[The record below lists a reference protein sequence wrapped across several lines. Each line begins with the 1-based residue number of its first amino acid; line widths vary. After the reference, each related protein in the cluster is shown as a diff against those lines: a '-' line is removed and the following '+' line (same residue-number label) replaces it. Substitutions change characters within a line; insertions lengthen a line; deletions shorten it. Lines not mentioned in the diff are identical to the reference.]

1 MQIGVVGKTNTG
13 KSSFFK
19 AATLIDVEISNR
31 TFVTI
36 KPNVGVGYVTAP
48 CPHNEL
54 KVHCAP
60 KNSQC
65 NSGTRLIPVKL
76 LDVAGLVPG
85 AHAGKG
91 LGNQFLNDLVPAD
104 CLIHVVD
111 ASGTTDAEGN
121 PTSGH
126 DPCADVRFLETEI
139 DLWFTD
145 VIKRNIEK
153 IKEKEK
159 AAEVLAGLGIRKAH
173 VDAAIAKVGLQPEP
187 LAKELRLLSKPM
199 IIAANK
205 IDLPSSAA
213 NLERMKKE
221 FPHLTIIPVCAES
234 EIALRSAAKAALIK
248 YVSGSNDFEIA
259 DASKLSQQQKN
270 ALEFI
275 REKILRK
282 WGSTGVQQCLNAA
295 VFDVLKYITVYPVES
310 ESKWADKKGNV
321 LPDVYLMPPESTT
334 KDLAFKI
341 HADIGKNFL
350 YAINGRNKRRLAAD
364 YRLVNGD
371 VISIVSAAK

>member
-36 KPNVGVGYVTAP
+36 KPNVGIGYVTTK
-48 CPHNEL
+48 CPHTEL
-54 KVHCAP
+54 KVACNP

-65 NSGTRLIPVKL
+65 SNGTRLIPVKI

-85 AHAGKG
+85 AHTGKG

-104 CLIHVVD
+104 CLVHVVD
-111 ASGTTDAEGN
+111 ASGTTDAEGK
-121 PTSGH
+121 PTEGY
-126 DPCADVRFLETEI
+126 DPCEDILFLENEI

-145 VIKRNIEK
+145 VIRRNIEK
-153 IKEKEK
+153 IKDKGK
-159 AAEVLAGLGIRKAH
+159 ATEVLAGLGIRKEH
-173 VDAAIAKVGLQPEP
+173 VEAAIAKTGLQPEQ

-205 IDLPSSAA
+205 IDLTAGPT
-213 NLERMKKE
+213 NFEKMKKM
-221 FPHLTIIPVCAES
+221 FPHMTIIPVCAEA
-234 EIALRSAAKAALIK
+234 EIALRSAAKNGLIR
-248 YVSGSNDFEIA
+248 YVPGASEYEVPDP
-259 DASKLSQQQKN
+259 SKLSKDQAC

-282 WGSTGVQQCLNAA
+282 WGSTGVQSCLNAA
-295 VFDVLKYITVYPVES
+295 VFDVLKYMAVYPVEN
-310 ESKWADKKGNV
+310 ETKWTDKKGNV
-321 LPDVYLMPPESTT
+321 LPDVYLMPPGSTA

-341 HADIGKNFL
+341 HADIGKGFL
-350 YAINGRNKRRLAAD
+350 YALDARTKRRLSAD
-364 YRLVNGD
+364 YQVRQND

>member
-1 MQIGVVGKTNTG
+1 MQIGVVGKTNVG

-36 KPNVGVGYVTAP
+36 KPNVGMGYITSP
-48 CPHNEL
+48 CPHTEIKKPCKPN
-54 KVHCAP
+54 
-60 KNSQC
+60 NSQC
-65 NSGTRLIPVKL
+65 SNGTRLIPINL

-85 AHAGKG
+85 AHEGKG
-91 LGNQFLNDLVPAD
+91 LGNQFLNDLVPAN

-121 PTSGH
+121 QTNGY
-126 DPCADVRFLETEI
+126 DPCEDVKFLENEI

-159 AAEVLAGLGIRKAH
+159 AAEVLAGLGIRRRD
-173 VDAAIAKVGLQPEP
+173 VETAIAKAGLKPEE

-205 IDLPSSAA
+205 IDLPNAQS
-213 NLERMKKE
+213 NLEKMKKA
-221 FPHLTIIPVCAES
+221 FPQITIIPVCAEA
-234 EIALRSAAKAALIK
+234 EIALRAASKAGLIK
-248 YVSGSNDFEIA
+248 YVPGAKDFEINES
-259 DASKLSQQQKN
+259 SKISNEQKH

-275 REKILRK
+275 REKILK
-282 WGSTGVQQCLNAA
+282 KFGSTGVQQCLNAA
-295 VFDVLKYITVYPVES
+295 AFDVLKYVAVYPVENETHWS
-310 ESKWADKKGNV
+310 DRKGNV
-321 LPDVYLMPPESTT
+321 LPDVHLMPPGSTPR
-334 KDLAFKI
+334 DLAFKV

-350 YAINGRNKRRLAAD
+350 HAVDAKKKMRLGAD
-364 YRLVNGD
+364 YHLKNFD

>member
-36 KPNVGVGYVTAP
+36 KPNVGIGYVTTK
-48 CPHNEL
+48 CPHTEL
-54 KVHCAP
+54 KVACNP

-65 NSGTRLIPVKL
+65 SNGTRLIPVKI

-85 AHAGKG
+85 AHTGKG

-111 ASGTTDAEGN
+111 ASGTTDAEGK
-121 PTSGH
+121 PTEGY
-126 DPCADVRFLETEI
+126 DPCEDILFLENEI

-145 VIKRNIEK
+145 VIRRNIEK
-153 IKEKEK
+153 IKDKRK
-159 AAEVLAGLGIRKAH
+159 AAEVLAGLGIRKEH
-173 VDAAIAKVGLQPEP
+173 VEAAIAKTGLQPEQ

-205 IDLPSSAA
+205 IDLTAGPT
-213 NLERMKKE
+213 NFEKMKKM
-221 FPHLTIIPVCAES
+221 FPHMTIIPVCAEA
-234 EIALRSAAKAALIK
+234 EIALRSAAKNGLIR
-248 YVSGSNDFEIA
+248 YVPGASEYEVPDP
-259 DASKLSQQQKN
+259 SKLSKDQAC

-282 WGSTGVQQCLNAA
+282 WGSTGVQSCLNAA
-295 VFDVLKYITVYPVES
+295 VFDVLKYMAVYPVEN
-310 ESKWADKKGNV
+310 ETKWTDKKGNV
-321 LPDVYLMPPESTT
+321 LPDVYLMPPGSTA

-341 HADIGKNFL
+341 HADIGKGFL
-350 YAINGRNKRRLAAD
+350 YALDARTKRRLGAD
-364 YRLVNGD
+364 YQLRQND